1 MKKPY
6 HLLVAL
12 AIVLSLPACDTLQQM
27 GSLPGTETTGGTPA
41 NTVPTRTEIVS
52 GIKQALQVGLQDGVK
67 QVSAVNGY
75 FKNPLIKILFPPN
88 AQKVEST
95 LRNIG
100 LGNLC
105 DKVELSLNRAAEDA
119 AKEAAPIFLDA
130 LKQMTLTDA
139 RNILLGGDS
148 SATHY
153 FRKTTTGQLA
163 AKFSPVIANS
173 LNKVNATRYWSD
185 VMTRYNQIPLVKPMN
200 TDLTA
205 YVTNQA
211 INGLFMVIAQ
221 KEKDIRNQLSAR
233 TTPLLKK
240 VFGYAAEQQ
249 GKP

>member
-1 MKKPY
+1 MKKPF
-6 HLLVAL
+6 HLLTAL
-12 AIVLSLPACDTLQQM
+12 AIALSLNACDTLQQM
-27 GSLPGTETTGGTPA
+27 GGLPGTTG
-41 NTVPTRTEIVS
+41 TVSTSTIPTHNEIVS

-100 LGNLC
+100 LGSLC

-119 AKEAAPIFLDA
+119 AKEAGPIFMNA
-130 LKQMTLTDA
+130 LKQMALADA
-139 RNILLGGDS
+139 RNILLGNDT

-153 FRKTTTGQLA
+153 FRMATTNQLA
-163 AKFSPVIANS
+163 AKFSPVIAQS
-173 LNKVNATRYWSD
+173 LNKVNATRYWSE
-185 VMTRYNQIPLVKPMN
+185 VTTRYNQIPLVKPIN

-211 INGLFMVIAQ
+211 IDGLFIMIAQ
-221 KEKDIRNQLSAR
+221 KEKDIRNQLAAR

-249 GKP
+249 GRR